1 MKLTEILGMLII
13 AAVVLMG
20 VLVFAV
26 IFMFVQYGEWQRYVV
41 LLLIFIA
48 VVTVC
53 LAGYRRSLRRAERR
67 EESLF

>member
-1 MKLTEILGMLII
+1 MKLTEILGMFII
-13 AAVVLMG
+13 VAVVLMG

-41 LLLIFIA
+41 LLIVFMA

-53 LAGYRRSLRRAERR
+53 LAGYRHSLRLSERQR
-67 EESLF
+67 